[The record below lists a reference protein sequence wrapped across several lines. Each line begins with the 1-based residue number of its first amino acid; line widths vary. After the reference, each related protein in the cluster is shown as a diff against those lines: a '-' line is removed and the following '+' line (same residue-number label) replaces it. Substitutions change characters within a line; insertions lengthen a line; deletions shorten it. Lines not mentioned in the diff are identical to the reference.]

1 MDSSAYTLGVLDA
14 LVKAGEMSPAYAAG
28 VADVLAKEAA
38 PFWDHTA
45 QLYQNAYDEF
55 RQAHPERIRPDG
67 TLDIRP
73 DEAKAIAD
81 KSQNWYD
88 QIGPDAGW
96 GNWIRNRWN
105 KYVWRHMP
113 GVAGKDQDAGYYDRE
128 LTDMENKARHDR
140 LQRSGVALHP
150 AVAGALQDAHMRDAR
165 FRVEDAK
172 RWMLNSDR
180 EAAGLTDDY
189 VDKYRTAAGDAAVA
203 GGVYKPKYHKP
214 VNAGPQKATYG
225 KDLPSSYGANKHMF
239 YRVGYMNPLAQQ

>member
-1 MDSSAYTLGVLDA
+1 MSSSAYTLGVLDA

-28 VADVLAKEAA
+28 VADVLAKEAGL
-38 PFWDHTA
+38 FGDNTA
-45 QLYQNAYDEF
+45 QFYQDAYNEF
-55 RQAHPERIRPDG
+55 RRAHPERIRADD
-67 TLDIRP
+67 TLDISP
-73 DEAKAIAD
+73 DEAKALAD
-81 KSQNWYD
+81 RSQNWYD

-96 GNWIRNRWN
+96 GNWISNRWH

-113 GVAGKDQDAGYYDRE
+113 GVANRGAEYYDRE

-140 LQRSGVALHP
+140 LQQSGVALHP
-150 AVAGALQDAHMRDAR
+150 EVAGALQDAHMRDAQ

-189 VDKYRTAAGDAAVA
+189 ADRYRTVAGDAAVT
-203 GGVYKPKYHKP
+203 GGVYKPRYHKP

-225 KDLPSSYGANKHMF
+225 KNLPSSYGANKHMF
-239 YRVGYMNPLAQQ
+239 YRVGYMNPLAQ